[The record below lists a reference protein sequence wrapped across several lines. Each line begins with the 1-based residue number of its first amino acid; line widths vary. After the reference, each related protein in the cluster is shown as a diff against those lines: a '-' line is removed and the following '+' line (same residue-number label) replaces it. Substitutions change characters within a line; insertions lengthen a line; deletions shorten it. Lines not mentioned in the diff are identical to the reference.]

1 LFEQPTGRG
10 GRGRGL
16 ATSATTSAPATTNA
30 SRVLS
35 VIPEKMAQYDQV
47 VEKYKLKKLP

>member
-1 LFEQPTGRG
+1 MFARILGSLSTQ
-10 GRGRGL
+10 L
-16 ATSATTSAPATTNA
+16 NPATTNA
-30 SRVLS
+30 PRVLS